1 CVFAYSDVKYEE
13 VMRVGAIANAA
24 GADFKLLGPK
34 YTMLKSNKPVISV
47 CATRTGTG
55 KSQTSRKI
63 IETLMEHD
71 LKVVAVRHPMPHGD
85 LAAQRVQRC
94 AKVEDLKKHECT
106 IEEMEE
112 YEPHV
117 ERGNIIYAGV
127 DYDAILQAAEND
139 PDGCD
144 VILWDGGNND
154 FSFYESDLS
163 ITFLVLHRQEHDVK
177 YYQCG
182 VTLR

>member
-1 CVFAYSDVKYEE
+1 CDLPILIEELDVDDCVFAYSDVKDEE

-71 LKVVAVRHPMPHGD
+71 LKVVAVRHPMPYG
-85 LAAQRVQRC
+85 
-94 AKVEDLKKHECT
+94 
-106 IEEMEE
+106 
-112 YEPHV
+112 
-117 ERGNIIYAGV
+117 
-127 DYDAILQAAEND
+127 
-139 PDGCD
+139 
-144 VILWDGGNND
+144 
-154 FSFYESDLS
+154 
-163 ITFLVLHRQEHDVK
+163 
-177 YYQCG
+177 
-182 VTLR
+182 